1 MKKTL
6 LSIALM
12 GASLPSF
19 ATEFHGSL
27 SGVSGAA
34 YATGNY
40 SEGVLLNPSLGAA
53 YNPDK
58 DAFALLIGAG
68 ALYNDKDELIDQA
81 DELVDLFDEIENSAT
96 LDASQAD
103 ELKDRLQ
110 AIDGDLTVATLG
122 ANTVISIPTNLVSMA
137 FIASAQGNLVLT
149 PDVAQSDIDLI
160 DDYLNQ
166 NPDDLEQ
173 ELESTITG
181 KGAVATEIGVS
192 FSKAFPLEGG
202 NHLLVGFKPKK
213 LEVESIIYSS
223 KVADFDEDDFDADDY
238 TRKADMMNYDLGLT
252 YIAGNMRYGFVANNL
267 QEKNFKTIDAQESVS
282 IERQFISSVGYVKGN
297 LKAELAYDLNPIEAI
312 GLNQDT
318 QMLRAGLEYS
328 AWDWVRLRA
337 GYAKDQK
344 DTFDKTYSFG
354 VGIGALNFAYLTGSN
369 ETEGF
374 ALSGGLRF

>member
-6 LSIALM
+6 LSVALVS
-12 GASLPSF
+12 ASLPVV
-19 ATEFHGSL
+19 ADQFHGSL

-34 YATGNY
+34 YSTGNY

-53 YNPDK
+53 YNPEK
-58 DAFALLIGAG
+58 DDFALLLGAG
-68 ALYNDKDELIDQA
+68 ALYNDKDDLIDQA
-81 DELVDLFDEIENSAT
+81 DELVDLFDDIDSSST
-96 LDASQAD
+96 LSQDQAE
-103 ELKDRLQ
+103 ELKERLE

-122 ANTVISIPTNLVSMA
+122 ANMVLSIPTDLVSVA
-137 FIASAQGNLVLT
+137 FIASAHGNLLLS
-149 PDVAQSDIDLI
+149 PDIAQSDIDLI

-166 NPDDLEQ
+166 DPSNLEDDLD
-173 ELESTITG
+173 STITG

-192 FSKAFPLEGG
+192 FSKAFKLEGG

-213 LEVESIIYSS
+213 LEVESIIYTS

-238 TRKADMMNYDLGLT
+238 THKEDMMNYDLGLT

-267 QEKNFKTIDAQESVS
+267 QEKDFKTIDADETIS
-282 IERQFISSVGYVKGN
+282 IERQFITSVGYVNGN
-297 LKAELAYDLNPIEAI
+297 LKAEVSYDLNPIEAI

-318 QMLRAGLEYS
+318 QMLRAGVEYS
-328 AWDWVRLRA
+328 AWDWIRLRA

-354 VGIGALNFAYLTGSN
+354 VGVGALNLAYITGSN